1 MSKDLFRA
9 RIYGKIVT
17 YWWAEF
23 SQTTPLGGISVATR
37 VLATW
42 LQQVLFLS
50 VFPRNGQHLDAVMLL
65 VKRKIFASPCGQRAM
80 CEMDNQLCVGKT
92 GILNFLLQSAVNT
105 SDKVAK

>member
-1 MSKDLFRA
+1 M
-9 RIYGKIVT
+9 T

-23 SQTTPLGGISVATR
+23 SQTTPLGGISVATC

-65 VKRKIFASPCGQRAM
+65 VKRKIFACRLRMATYRDGVKRK
-80 CEMDNQLCVGKT
+80 G
-92 GILNFLLQSAVNT
+92 
-105 SDKVAK
+105 DKIGMGL